1 MEAKRIILIGYMA
14 SGKTTLGKKLANK
27 LNIPFIDVDAKIEE
41 LEGCSISEIFLHK
54 GEKGFRLLETDFLK
68 TYSFTDSFVLSTG
81 GGMPCF
87 NDNMKLLNT
96 LGTTF
101 YLKRPVKEL
110 VNRLVSAK
118 EKRPL
123 IEGKTIEELESFI
136 NETLLLRSPFYESSQ
151 YILNRENQTVEEI
164 IDCLNSSNE

>member
-1 MEAKRIILIGYMA
+1 MAAKRIILIGYMA

-68 TYSFTDSFVLSTG
+68 TYNFPESFVLSTG

-87 NDNMKLLNT
+87 NDNMKTLNA

-123 IEGKTIEELESFI
+123 VEGKTIEELETFI
-136 NETLLLRSPFYESSQ
+136 TDTLIIRSPFYESSKF
-151 YILNRENQTVEEI
+151 ILNRENQTVEEI

>member
-27 LNIPFIDVDAKIEE
+27 LNMPFIDVDAKIEE
-41 LEGCSISEIFLHK
+41 LEGCSISEIFLLK

-68 TYSFTDSFVLSTG
+68 TYCFPESFVLSTG

-87 NDNMKLLNT
+87 NDNMKTLNT

-123 IEGKTIEELESFI
+123 VEGKSIEELEAFI
-136 NETLLLRSPFYESSQ
+136 TDTLKNRSPFYESSKFV
-151 YILNRENQTVEEI
+151 LNRENQTVEEI
-164 IDCLNSSNE
+164 IDCLNSFYE

>member
-1 MEAKRIILIGYMA
+1 MKAKKIILIGYMA
-14 SGKTTLGKKLANK
+14 SGKTTLGKLLANK
-27 LNIPFIDVDAKIEE
+27 LNIPFIDVDSKIEE
-41 LEGCSISEIFLHK
+41 LEETTISEIFLNK
-54 GEKGFRLLETDFLK
+54 GERTFRLMETDFLK
-68 TYSFTDSFVLSTG
+68 NYNFPESFVLSTG

-87 NDNMKLLNT
+87 NDNMKLLNA

-123 IEGKTIEELESFI
+123 VEGKSIEELEAFI
-136 NETLLLRSPFYESSQ
+136 TDTLIIRSPFYESSKFV
-151 YILNRENQTVEEI
+151 LNRENQTVEEI
-164 IDCLNSSNE
+164 IDCLNSSYE